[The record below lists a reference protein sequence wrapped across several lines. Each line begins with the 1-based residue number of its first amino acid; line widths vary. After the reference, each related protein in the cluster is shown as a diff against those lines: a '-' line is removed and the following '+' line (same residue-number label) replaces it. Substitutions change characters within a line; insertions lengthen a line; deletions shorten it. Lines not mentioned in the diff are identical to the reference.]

1 MQLGMQE
8 YCWCKEERVLQGCS
22 MHLHDL
28 RWEKHAIG
36 MSLIALTFLSST
48 LRQPLELLSCFQPR
62 FQPLSKYPI
71 LSKQVAE
78 VFLSP
83 GTSYL
88 RHGVS
93 HNKTKEKK
101 QQKTSVNSG
110 QCLSLCFRLCNPYSV
125 NKFISACL
133 IWHLLQA
140 IHSLKT
146 PAMNKHYQPLVDIWL
161 GS

>member
-1 MQLGMQE
+1 
-8 YCWCKEERVLQGCS
+8 
-22 MHLHDL
+22 
-28 RWEKHAIG
+28 

-48 LRQPLELLSCFQPR
+48 LRQPLELLSCYQPR

-101 QQKTSVNSG
+101 NPTEN
-110 QCLSLCFRLCNPYSV
+110 QCELRPVLVSLFPTMQSIFCE
-125 NKFISACL
+125 
-133 IWHLLQA
+133 
-140 IHSLKT
+140 
-146 PAMNKHYQPLVDIWL
+146 
-161 GS
+161 

>member
-1 MQLGMQE
+1 
-8 YCWCKEERVLQGCS
+8 
-22 MHLHDL
+22 
-28 RWEKHAIG
+28 

-88 RHGVS
+88 RHGLN

-101 QQKTSVNSG
+101 ATESQCELRPVLVSLFPTMQSVF
-110 QCLSLCFRLCNPYSV
+110 CE
-125 NKFISACL
+125 
-133 IWHLLQA
+133 
-140 IHSLKT
+140 
-146 PAMNKHYQPLVDIWL
+146 
-161 GS
+161 